1 MARNS
6 ERSAVSLKRGLDVLR
21 AFQARN
27 VTLTHNELVARTG
40 LPNSTLARFTY
51 TLTRLGY
58 LRRDEASGGYQL
70 GDKGAHPGRALMAN
84 LPVRKVAEP
93 LMQELADRYSIAVA
107 LGAGDRE
114 SMVYIVY
121 CHGRDAT
128 PRRMRAGAMVPMAR
142 TAMGRAYL
150 FGLPPA
156 RRAWHLGQIG
166 DAAGERA
173 DEQIAG
179 IENSIRELRQ
189 YGFCF
194 LEGEYRRAIS
204 SVAVPVILDQGD
216 VVLALNC
223 AFAPHSMSA
232 AHVRDTL
239 GPALGVVAGE
249 IANRMAEL
257 GLTFWD
263 D

>member
-1 MARNS
+1 MARSS
-6 ERSAVSLKRGLDVLR
+6 EGSAVSLKRGLDVLR
-21 AFQARN
+21 AFQAQN

-58 LRRDEASGGYQL
+58 LRKEETTGGYQL

-93 LMQELADRYSIAVA
+93 LMQELADRFNIAVA
-107 LGAGDRE
+107 LGGGDRDF
-114 SMVYIVY
+114 MVYIVY

-128 PRRMRAGAMVPMAR
+128 PRRMRVGAMVPMAR
-142 TAMGRAYL
+142 TAIGRAYL
-150 FGLPPA
+150 FGLSPA
-156 RRAWHLGQIG
+156 HRAWHLGQIG
-166 DAAGERA
+166 EAAGEGA
-173 DEQIAG
+173 DEQIVG
-179 IENSIRELRQ
+179 IEKSILELRQ
-189 YGFCF
+189 HGFCL
-194 LEGEYRRAIS
+194 LEGEYRREIS
-204 SVAVPVILDQGD
+204 SLAVPVILDQGN

-223 AFAPHSMSA
+223 AFAPHSLSVE
-232 AHVRDTL
+232 HIRGTL
-239 GPALGVVAGE
+239 GPALASVAGE